1 LELIILYYSKTEW
14 NSIRFINEIE
24 RGRKNIEKCETLKHQ
39 ETQIMNVAE
48 VNIIKNRKRLKEKKE
63 GKRHTYIHTYNERKR
78 KFRH

>member
-1 LELIILYYSKTEW
+1 MELIILYYSKTEW

-39 ETQIMNVAE
+39 ETQIMKDSCRSQY
-48 VNIIKNRKRLKEKKE
+48 NIEQEKIERGKE
-63 GKRHTYIHTYNERKR
+63 TYIHTYNERKR